1 MQSSLRILVLV
12 GLVSLLAPLALRA
25 QEETGADPFEPF
37 PEQLKPSLFNKVEDK
52 ALGGVVGDDTTLY
65 YYVLNHL
72 RETSLSD
79 QKQGAEFNLQKR
91 RSELKTFREHP
102 ELKLPLFPDI
112 FKNMD
117 RWKGRLVT
125 LTGRVRKLVH
135 YPADEDNKYGI
146 KTLYE
151 AWLFTDDSQQNPVV
165 VICTEVP
172 EALKNGLP
180 EGTDVIDHVTVTGYV
195 FKMYLYS
202 AQDTKRIAPLILAKK
217 LEWSPPATDETG
229 GQLFVVILGSTFI
242 LLMVGI
248 GFMLWRNSQRD
259 REFREKRLQASQA
272 EVSFD
277 QLSTSAEPPRSTAP
291 AEPAANEKTPP
302 DDSDSESPEN
312 EPPRP

>member
-1 MQSSLRILVLV
+1 MPSSLRIRTLV
-12 GLVSLLAPLALRA
+12 GLVSLLAPLTLQA
-25 QEETGADPFEPF
+25 EESTGEDPFIPF
-37 PEQLKPSLFNKVEDK
+37 SEQLKPSLFNEVQDK
-52 ALGGVVGDDTTLY
+52 ALGGVLDDEKVLY

-72 RETSLSD
+72 RETTLKD
-79 QKQGAEFNLQKR
+79 QKQGAEFNLQNR

-112 FKNMD
+112 FKNMN

-135 YPADEDNKYGI
+135 YPADEDNRYGI

-172 EALKNGLP
+172 PALKDGLP
-180 EGTDVIDHVTVTGYV
+180 KGTDVIDHVTVTGYV

-202 AQDTKRIAPLILAKK
+202 AQDTQRIAPLVLAQR
-217 LEWSPPATDETG
+217 LEWTPSKVDETG
-229 GQLFVVILGSTFI
+229 GQLFVQILGATFV
-242 LLMVGI
+242 LLIAGV

-259 REFREKRLQASQA
+259 KEFREKRLQTSQG

-277 QLSTSAEPPRSTAP
+277 QLQSPAENTQTAP
-291 AEPAANEKTPP
+291 GQEPSAKENTASTDAESESSKP
-302 DDSDSESPEN
+302 ESPES
-312 EPPRP
+312 

>member
-1 MQSSLRILVLV
+1 MLSSRRIRTLV
-12 GLVSLLAPLALRA
+12 GLVSLLAPLTLLAD
-25 QEETGADPFEPF
+25 ENTGEDPFKPF
-37 PEQLKPSLFNKVEDK
+37 PEQLQPSLFNEVQDK
-52 ALGGVVGDDTTLY
+52 ALGGVLDDEETLY

-72 RETSLSD
+72 RETSLQD
-79 QKQGAEFNLQKR
+79 QKQAAEFNLQNR

-112 FKNMD
+112 FKNMK

-135 YPADEDNKYGI
+135 YPASEENKFGI

-151 AWLFTDDSQQNPVV
+151 AWMFTDDSQQNPVV

-172 EALKNGLP
+172 PELKNGLP

-202 AQDTKRIAPLILAKK
+202 AQDTSRIAPLILAQR
-217 LEWSPPATDETG
+217 LEWTPPQTDETG
-229 GQLFVVILGSTFI
+229 GQLFVVILGTTFV
-242 LLMVGI
+242 LLIAGVGI
-248 GFMLWRNSQRD
+248 MMWRNNQRD
-259 REFREKRLQASQA
+259 KEFREKRLQTNQG

-277 QLSTSAEPPRSTAP
+277 QLSSTLTSSETTPQIKPPTNETGSARESDSSPPDSPRS
-291 AEPAANEKTPP
+291 
-302 DDSDSESPEN
+302 
-312 EPPRP
+312 

>member
-1 MQSSLRILVLV
+1 MLSSRRIRTLV
-12 GLVSLLAPLALRA
+12 GLVSLLAPLTLLADEKA
-25 QEETGADPFEPF
+25 SEDPFKPF
-37 PEQLKPSLFNKVEDK
+37 PEQLQPSLFNEVQDK
-52 ALGGVVGDDTTLY
+52 ALGGVLDDEETLY

-72 RETSLSD
+72 QETSLQD
-79 QKQGAEFNLQKR
+79 QKQAAEFNLQNR

-112 FKNMD
+112 FKNMK

-135 YPADEDNKYGI
+135 YPASEDNKFGI

-151 AWLFTDDSQQNPVV
+151 AWMFTDDSQQNPVV

-172 EALKNGLP
+172 PALKNGLP

-202 AQDTKRIAPLILAKK
+202 AQDTSRIAPLILAQR
-217 LEWSPPATDETG
+217 LEWTPPKTDETG
-229 GQLFVVILGSTFI
+229 GQLFVVILGTTFI
-242 LLMVGI
+242 LLMAGV
-248 GFMLWRNSQRD
+248 GFMLWRNNQRD
-259 REFREKRLQASQA
+259 KEFREKRLQTSQG

-277 QLSTSAEPPRSTAP
+277 QLSSAPTSTETSPQIKPPANETGPARDSKSDSSPPDSPRS
-291 AEPAANEKTPP
+291 
-302 DDSDSESPEN
+302 
-312 EPPRP
+312 